1 MVIEDGYMDKNT
13 PCSDCAHSKVCSLKS
28 LFANAQ
34 KNNNES
40 FKTVCIHYMSKNANI
55 TFRRK

>member
-13 PCSDCAHSKVCSLKS
+13 QCSDCAHSKVCSLKS

>member
-1 MVIEDGYMDKNT
+1 MVIEDGYMGKNT
-13 PCSDCAHSKVCSLKS
+13 PCSDCAHFKVCSLKT

-55 TFRRK
+55 TFRGK